1 MQTIFLS
8 GASYQTAA
16 QVHAALNMLL
26 NLPDYYGGNA
36 DALHD
41 CLSERR
47 EPVNLYLAD
56 WGRGEV
62 EQALRKVCR
71 VIEDLD
77 GTVTVRDS
85 DAVQL

>member
-1 MQTIFLS
+1 MIILD
-8 GASYQTAA
+8 GKRMDGK
-16 QVHAALNMLL
+16 AALHEELKEQL

-77 GTVTVRDS
+77 STVTVRDS